1 MTYGHETIYLDHA
14 ATTPID
20 PAVVEA
26 MLPFFTEHF
35 GNPSSIYRLGQDGR
49 AALDRARGM
58 VARVLG
64 ARPSEILFTSGATES
79 NNLAIKGVAWEARL
93 RQPDGPAPHIVT
105 SAVEHHAV
113 LHTVDAL
120 QRQGF
125 AVSRVPCDRAGRVD
139 PEDIAAAIRP
149 ETCLISVMYANNE
162 VGTIQPIT
170 EVGAIA
176 HRHGIPFHTDA
187 VQAAGVLSLDVDEL
201 HVDLLSLSGHKFYGP
216 KGVGVL
222 YVRKGTP
229 IEYQQEGGGQ
239 ESGRRGGTENV
250 PLIVGLAEALVRAD
264 ASRDAYNAFCHALRD
279 QLWAEI
285 DARIPDVT
293 LNGAPLDGDRLPNN
307 LNVSIRG
314 VQGETVLL
322 SLDMGGIS
330 ASAGSACTTGNSEPS
345 HVLLA
350 SGLDEEAARASLRL
364 TVGRGNSAAEVE
376 EAVDVLVETVE
387 RVRALSGFSAG

>member
-170 EVGAIA
+170 EIGAIA